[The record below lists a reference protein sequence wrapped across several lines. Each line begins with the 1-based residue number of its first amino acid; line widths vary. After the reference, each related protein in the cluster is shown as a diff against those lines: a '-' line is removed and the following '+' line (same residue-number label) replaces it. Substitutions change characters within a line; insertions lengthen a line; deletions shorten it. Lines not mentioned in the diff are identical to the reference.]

1 MKKSWIARIAT
12 IVMLAFFTM
21 LVACADGGESS
32 SESSQPQSS
41 TPIESEDTGDSS
53 DSSEPPQNSSGT
65 WSDVFLPPMP

>member
-1 MKKSWIARIAT
+1 MKKSWIAWIAT

-32 SESSQPQSS
+32 QPQGS

-65 WSDVFLPPMP
+65 WTDVFLPPMP